1 MGKIENL
8 SRTVTE
14 IINKGIELT
23 SSQPMYFYTKLA
35 DVKQQMIADAT
46 KDARERAKKIAENA
60 GSSLGSLKSQH
71 GSYTDYSTQF
81 RRRLFMGRCIQ
92 HLFQRER
99 SQHYYQIRIS
109 GRLNYLKSEFH
120 LIFTL

>member
-60 GSSLGSLKSQH
+60 GSSLGSLKKPAWELYRLQH
-71 GSYTDYSTQF
+71 PIPEKTIHGAVHSTPLPK
-81 RRRLFMGRCIQ
+81 RKKPAL
-92 HLFQRER
+92 L
-99 SQHYYQIRIS
+99 S
-109 GRLNYLKSEFH
+109 N
-120 LIFTL
+120 